1 MGSGLRMETE
11 GTSISALAPRPRVT
25 GVAVGVF
32 DGVHLGHRAILGRI
46 LEQDGP
52 EGAAALTFEP
62 HPLAVVAPE
71 KAPPRLTTAAQRER
85 LIRVAGIPEVLTV
98 RFDTAL
104 RQLSAEEFLAELK
117 RIFPGLKRVA
127 IGPNWRF
134 GRGRSGDAATLNAY
148 GAGHGFSTE
157 TIEAV
162 HFQEKPISSTRVRE
176 AIAAR
181 NFAEAAEMLGREYL
195 IEGIV
200 AAGDGRGAGIG
211 FPTANFGGIGQLL
224 PPPGVYACRAE
235 LAGRMLRAVANYGS
249 KPTFGPDGHP
259 VLEVHLLDFSER
271 IYGAALAVGAFRFLR
286 DERKFE
292 SIDALKAQITA
303 DVAAARAVG

>member
-1 MGSGLRMETE
+1 MESI
-11 GTSISALAPRPRVT
+11 GTPFSEFAPRPAVT

-46 LEQDGP
+46 LEQDGTRP
-52 EGAAALTFEP
+52 SGAAALTFEP

-85 LIRVAGIPEVLTV
+85 LIGEAGIAEVLTV
-98 RFDTAL
+98 RFDEAL
-104 RQLSAEEFLAELK
+104 RQLSAEEFLAGLK
-117 RIFPGLKRVA
+117 RIFPNLRRVA

-134 GRGRSGDAATLNAY
+134 GKGRSGDAATLNAY

-157 TIEAV
+157 TIAAV
-162 HFQEKPISSTRVRE
+162 QCLDRPISSTRVRE
-176 AIAAR
+176 AVLAR
-181 NFAEAAEMLGREYL
+181 NFTEAAAMLGREYR

-235 LAGRMLRAVANYGS
+235 WNGRSLRAVANYGS
-249 KPTFGPDGHP
+249 KPTFGPDGQP

-271 IYGAALAVGAFRFLR
+271 IYGAALAVDALRFLR
-286 DERKFE
+286 EERKFE
-292 SIDALKAQITA
+292 SVEALKAQIAA
-303 DVAAARAVG
+303 DVAAARVLE